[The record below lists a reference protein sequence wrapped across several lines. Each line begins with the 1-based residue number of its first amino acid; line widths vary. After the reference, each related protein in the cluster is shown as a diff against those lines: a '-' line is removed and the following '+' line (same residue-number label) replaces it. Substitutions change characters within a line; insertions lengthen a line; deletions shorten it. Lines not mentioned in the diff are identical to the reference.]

1 MMLDA
6 SFFTLVVD
14 KSFCQKFRAKLGDE
28 NIFDKKRKLLIHG
41 DLAELP
47 LTKRPDNVLEKDL
60 RNICNFEIKS
70 DLCLEIT
77 GKSSIKDRLVSIVE
91 EIIEFNLDDKFSS
104 EIPDSWE
111 FYDDLLLIPGNSF
124 SDPKWKPSL
133 PKILEAI
140 CILFKVQRVAKK
152 HLVINDKFRSPKTEL
167 LLGSEPWVSRKEN
180 GITYHFDIT
189 KSMFSAG
196 NISEKL
202 RVSKFDCSG
211 ETVVDLF
218 AGIGYFTL
226 PYLVHAKAEYMYACE
241 WNPDSV
247 VALKKNLEKLG
258 LVDKCEVLEGDNR
271 LVCPKN
277 IADRVNLGLIPGS
290 DISWKTACEALKDTG
305 GILHIHGNVESK
317 KDENKHEK
325 MNGWA
330 ESTAK
335 VIKNLLLEVKRDQ
348 NWNTHILHIECVK
361 SYAPRVYHLV
371 LDLKCTPS

>member
-1 MMLDA
+1 M
-6 SFFTLVVD
+6 
-14 KSFCQKFRAKLGDE
+14 
-28 NIFDKKRKLLIHG
+28 
-41 DLAELP
+41 
-47 LTKRPDNVLEKDL
+47 
-60 RNICNFEIKS
+60 
-70 DLCLEIT
+70 
-77 GKSSIKDRLVSIVE
+77 
-91 EIIEFNLDDKFSS
+91 
-104 EIPDSWE
+104 
-111 FYDDLLLIPGNSF
+111 
-124 SDPKWKPSL
+124 
-133 PKILEAI
+133 
-140 CILFKVQRVAKK
+140 
-152 HLVINDKFRSPKTEL
+152 INDKFRSPKTDL
-167 LLGSEPWVSRKEN
+167 ILGSDPWVSRKEN

-189 KSMFSAG
+189 KSMFCAG

-247 VALKKNLEKLG
+247 VALKINLEKLG
-258 LVDKCEVLEGDNR
+258 LSDKCEVLEGDNR

-277 IADRVNLGLIPGS
+277 VADRVNLGLIPGS

-317 KDENKHEK
+317 KDENKQEK
-325 MNGWA
+325 MNAWA
-330 ESTAK
+330 ESTTE
-335 VIKNLLLEVKRDQ
+335 VIKNLLNEVKCDQ
-348 NWNTHILHIECVK
+348 NWNTNILHIECVK